1 MEPGRLNMTV
11 EALPNGSF
19 RVTSADIPALHVQD
33 DAIAGALQAAH
44 RGRP

>member
-11 EALPNGSF
+11 ESLPNGGF
-19 RVTSADIPALHVQD
+19 RASSAGVSALHVQD
-33 DAIAGALQAAH
+33 DAIAGALQATH